1 MNRILTRP
9 CTRIFSSLAKPRLLF
24 SEISPHMVNECKKNI
39 LRKLR
44 TFYKKK
50 KKYMQIDSLEFKEQ
64 SR

>member
-9 CTRIFSSLAKPRLLF
+9 IHEYSLNLLSQDF
-24 SEISPHMVNECKKNI
+24 SPHLVNECKKNI

-50 KKYMQIDSLEFKEQ
+50 KSTCKLTRWNLKNKAGNS
-64 SR
+64 